1 MEPGSVLSSPEAAEA
16 ELSRGQSAEEEERS
30 RMRRKLEHLELELR
44 AAELVTRAS
53 LGDHETPG
61 GSERGGPGQHPPVVR
76 KRSSQKREAPRPN
89 RLLSRTNSAETQPE
103 EEENCIMCIRE
114 RSESLG
120 PRMKSSS
127 VSEQRLA
134 NKRPVSGCQRSVT
147 DLNRIQRS
155 KSDAQDKH
163 GGDHLGVSQPGAVRN
178 NRNTNSISS
187 KLIKRSMSFNRIFNS
202 SMLSKSKE
210 YRL

>member
-61 GSERGGPGQHPPVVR
+61 GGPGQHPPVVR

-89 RLLSRTNSAETQPE
+89 KLLSRTNSAETQP

-120 PRMKSSS
+120 PRMKTSS